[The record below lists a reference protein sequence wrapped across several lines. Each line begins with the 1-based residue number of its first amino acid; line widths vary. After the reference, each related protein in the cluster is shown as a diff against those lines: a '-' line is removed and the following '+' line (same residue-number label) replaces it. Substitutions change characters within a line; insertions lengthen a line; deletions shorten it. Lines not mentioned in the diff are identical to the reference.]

1 MSRGQNISK
10 QVGGMLL
17 AGFCLLV
24 LVFFAP
30 DAAHRHNGSFFRIA
44 IASSWHRMFDL
55 PAAWCSL
62 KIILLSIG
70 LFMVIESLGT
80 ILVRLKHQDLAL
92 AVFSMQTLALAAF
105 LIGDY
110 YLIKALL

>member
-1 MSRGQNISK
+1 MSRGQQINK
-10 QVGGMLL
+10 QVSMLLL
-17 AGFCLLV
+17 AGLCLFG

-30 DAAHRHNGSFFRIA
+30 DATHRHNGAFFRIA
-44 IASSWHRMFDL
+44 ISSSWHRLFDV

-80 ILVRLKHQDLAL
+80 ILVRFKHKDLAL
-92 AVFSMQTLALAAF
+92 AVFSMQILSLIVF